1 MVESTSTRSLTVTD
15 TLREMLLEGEFL
27 PETRLQEVSLA
38 EKMQVSRTPVREA
51 LRVLAKDGLLIY
63 APNRGYIVRRFTFE
77 DIIKAFRV
85 RAALEGLGAR
95 MAAENGL
102 SDEARTEL
110 DNCIEEAEELL
121 KTDLCQADNY
131 QVWREMNARFHMGI
145 LKQSDN
151 ELLMRCAKD
160 SRRIPIVFNGSF
172 KWYAFENFRRSH
184 EHHKMILEA
193 VKNGYGERAEWM
205 MKEHIYSA
213 AEILKEH
220 FKHNE
225 FKIGATN

>member
-85 RAALEGLGAR
+85 RASLEGLGAR

-102 SDEARTEL
+102 SDESRAIL
-110 DNCIEEAEELL
+110 DKCIEEAEELL
-121 KTDLCQADNY
+121 DTDLCQADNY
-131 QVWREMNARFHMGI
+131 QVWREMNKRFHMEI
-145 LKQSDN
+145 LKGSDN

-193 VKNGYGERAEWM
+193 VKNGHGERAEWM